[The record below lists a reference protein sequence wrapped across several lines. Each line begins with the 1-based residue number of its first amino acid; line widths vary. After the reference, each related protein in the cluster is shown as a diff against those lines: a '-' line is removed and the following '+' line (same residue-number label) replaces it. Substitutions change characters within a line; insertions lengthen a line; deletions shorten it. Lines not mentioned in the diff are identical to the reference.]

1 MPVVLICQ
9 ACGKSFSVPPVR
21 ARKAKYCSNACA
33 GPQRG
38 AAQSKPKV
46 AIKCAKC
53 GKVFFE
59 HQCHAERRK
68 FCSYKC
74 RSSDADY
81 LEERKI
87 RQTGAGNAGWVGGI
101 TKHTDGYVYEYAPH
115 HPFTTGRYV
124 LQHRLVVEQYL
135 REHHPDSP
143 YLVRFGEQ
151 LYLSPKYCV
160 HHKNEDREDNRP
172 ENLQVMTNSEHQ
184 KLHTA
189 RRRAKK

>member
-21 ARKAKYCSNACA
+21 AKKAKYCSNACA

-38 AAQSKPKV
+38 AAQAKPKV
-46 AIKCAKC
+46 AIECAKC

-59 HQCHAERRK
+59 HQCHAGRRK

-74 RSSDADY
+74 RSSDTEHLQAKS
-81 LEERKI
+81 ERFK
-87 RQTGAGNAGWVGGI
+87 GEAHPLWHGGI
-101 TKHTDGYVYEYAPH
+101 TKHTDGYVYEYAPY
-115 HPFTTGRYV
+115 HPFTVGCYV